1 MYKLALQYKGIPL
14 QTLDFGECLE
24 LSRRFLILGVFVVS
38 FAMINIRHIF
48 TGNEFRGT
56 CAQVNAKL
64 KNEIGECSICGKK
77 GDEVCEMPAVK

>member
-1 MYKLALQYKGIPL
+1 MQEFLAM
-14 QTLDFGECLE
+14 FA
-24 LSRRFLILGVFVVS
+24 LILGVFAVS
-38 FAMINIRHIF
+38 FAMINIRYIF

-77 GDEVCEMPAVK
+77 SEDMCEMPAVK

>member
-1 MYKLALQYKGIPL
+1 MDAFLPM
-14 QTLDFGECLE
+14 FG
-24 LSRRFLILGVFVVS
+24 LILGVFVVS
-38 FAMINIRHIF
+38 FALINIRHIF

-77 GDEVCEMPAVK
+77 SDEVCKMPEVK

>member
-1 MYKLALQYKGIPL
+1 MQEFLAM
-14 QTLDFGECLE
+14 FA
-24 LSRRFLILGVFVVS
+24 LILGVFVVS

-77 GDEVCEMPAVK
+77 ADEICEMPAVK

>member
-1 MYKLALQYKGIPL
+1 MQDFFAMFAL
-14 QTLDFGECLE
+14 T
-24 LSRRFLILGVFVVS
+24 LGVFVVS

-64 KNEIGECSICGKK
+64 KNEIGEVGRKFRRQVEKLHDSL
-77 GDEVCEMPAVK
+77 VFLSS

>member
-1 MYKLALQYKGIPL
+1 MQ
-14 QTLDFGECLE
+14 DFLMM
-24 LSRRFLILGVFVVS
+24 FALILGVFALSV
-38 FAMINIRHIF
+38 AMINIRYIF